1 MNMHA
6 QIDFLKVP
14 KANKLT
20 DEQIEEIG
28 RRLLHASSVRQIA
41 REMGVC
47 LNTVQRRARPII
59 AAMREAGTLG
69 QCMCGQPR
77 FHPRICAKN
86 LGRVGHDA
94 APEQIERR
102 ARILEQI
109 VRGDTFAVIGARF
122 GLAPKT
128 AKHYLR
134 WLTPKQR
141 NERKALEQA
150 RHYRGAFRS
159 ALQAHRDPTY
169 ALIAAAVPH
178 GASEA
183 TREDAISDL
192 YLAVLEGKVATA
204 DIPVAAKRYAS
215 RAVGKWESRFGPR
228 SLDEKIFDDGRE
240 TWADAL
246 ADPETL
252 DPLEWRLSV

>member
-6 QIDFLKVP
+6 RIDFLKVS
-14 KANKLT
+14 KRNKLT

-28 RRLLHASSVRQIA
+28 RRLTNASSVRQIA

-69 QCMCGQPR
+69 KCVCGQPR
-77 FHPRICAKN
+77 FHQRICAKTKW
-86 LGRVGHDA
+86 RVGHDA
-94 APEQIERR
+94 GPEQIERR
-102 ARILEQI
+102 ARIVEQI
-109 VRGDTFAVIGARF
+109 IRGDTFAVIGARF

-128 AKHYLR
+128 AKHYLQ

-141 NERKALEQA
+141 NERKAMEQA

-169 ALIAAAVPH
+169 ALIAAAVPR

-192 YLAVLEGKVATA
+192 YLAVLEGKVSAA
-204 DIPVAAKRYAS
+204 DIPVEAKRYAS
-215 RAVGKWESRFGPR
+215 RAVAQWESRFGPV
-228 SLDEKIFDDGRE
+228 SLDEQIFDDGRE

-252 DPLEWRLSV
+252 EPLEDRLSP